1 MPGLTIGK
9 FAAAEGVS
17 VETVRFYQ
25 RRGLL
30 ARPERPGHGFR
41 EYSEADRWRLAFIR
55 RARRLGFTLAEISD
69 LLGPAEA
76 RSTDEIVR
84 AAEAKLAMV
93 AGQLAELARLQC
105 RLRRLIQVCAHGS
118 SDDCLALH
126 LGDGQLGDG
135 PDQLSG
141 SVPSSPR

>member
-1 MPGLTIGK
+1 MAGLTIGK
-9 FAAAEGVS
+9 FAAAEGVG

-55 RARRLGFTLAEISD
+55 RARRLGFTVSEIGD

-76 RSTDEIVR
+76 RSTPEIVK
-84 AAEAKLAMV
+84 AAGAKLEAVEDQMR
-93 AGQLAELARLQC
+93 ELALLQC
-105 RLRRLIQVCAHGS
+105 RLRRLVRVCEHGDG
-118 SDDCLALH
+118 DDCVALH
-126 LGDGQLGDG
+126 LRGDDV
-135 PDQLSG
+135 SG
-141 SVPSSPR
+141 GAAVRAGAR

>member
-9 FAAAEGVS
+9 FAAAEGVG

-30 ARPERPGHGFR
+30 ALPERRGSGYR

-55 RARRLGFTLAEISD
+55 RARRLGFTLGEIGD

-76 RSTDEIVR
+76 RSTDDIVR
-84 AAEAKLAMV
+84 AAQAKLWAINEQI
-93 AGQLAELARLQC
+93 GELAFIRDNFRHAGHGIELD
-105 RLRRLIQVCAHGS
+105 RKLPERRFADGLAHA
-118 SDDCLALH
+118 AL
-126 LGDGQLGDG
+126 
-135 PDQLSG
+135 SF
-141 SVPSSPR
+141 S